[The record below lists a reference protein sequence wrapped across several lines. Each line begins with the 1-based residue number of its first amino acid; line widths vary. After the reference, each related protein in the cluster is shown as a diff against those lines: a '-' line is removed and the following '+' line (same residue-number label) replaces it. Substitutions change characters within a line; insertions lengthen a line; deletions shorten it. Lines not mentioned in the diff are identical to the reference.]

1 MTQARMVGWA
11 VGPDGYV
18 VQVLDG
24 ENQPVAAGRFG
35 NNPLSSGA
43 GDTLPLD
50 HPMALGQETLE
61 IYARRTAADMAEE
74 HGLPENGIFRDE
86 DLETAL
92 QEQYD
97 EHVAL
102 DGLAP

>member
-1 MTQARMVGWA
+1 MVGWA

-24 ENQPVAAGRFG
+24 ENQPVAEGRFG
-35 NNPLSSGA
+35 NNPSSSDA
-43 GDTLPLD
+43 GDTLPID
-50 HPMALGQETLE
+50 HPRALGQEVLAK
-61 IYARRTAADMAEE
+61 YAQRTAAEMAEE
-74 HGLPENGIFRDE
+74 HGVPDKSVFRDE

-97 EHVAL
+97 EHAAYL